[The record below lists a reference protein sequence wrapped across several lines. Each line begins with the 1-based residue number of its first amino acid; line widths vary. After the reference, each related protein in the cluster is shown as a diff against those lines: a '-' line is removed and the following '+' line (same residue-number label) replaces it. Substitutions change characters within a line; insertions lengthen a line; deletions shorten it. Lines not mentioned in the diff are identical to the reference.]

1 MLQLIDQMLV
11 SGLQWGGGGLGE
23 ETFGSLKESMLV
35 RKGRGAG
42 VVRLGLE
49 VIGKKREFSS

>member
-1 MLQLIDQMLV
+1 M
-11 SGLQWGGGGLGE
+11 GGGGGWGLGE